1 MQRRCQPFYLPCGK
15 VWDIPP
21 RRDFASSTCI
31 SGACLSPEDCRGF
44 DSPARRGASPGR
56 LRTPRDRD
64 RRCGIPDFISVGV
77 DLIHTTRFAPHICLS
92 SPHTPFHRISIESCS
107 SRDYAFGKTQ
117 RRTLIMEKI
126 KKIFFAVGIWPSIA
140 IFWSLTRGAGLASSG
155 GILGQG
161 GGNASW
167 SYGIPLQSCQGR

>member
-1 MQRRCQPFYLPCGK
+1 MSTLLFTLWKSLGYPAYLGGISQAQP
-15 VWDIPP
+15 
-21 RRDFASSTCI
+21 A
-31 SGACLSPEDCRGF
+31 SPEPVCPRKIVEGLTAP
-44 DSPARRGASPGR
+44 SGGALHPGR
-56 LRTPRDRD
+56 LRTPQDRD
-64 RRCGIPDFISVGV
+64 LRCGIPDFISVGV
-77 DLIHTTRFAPHICLS
+77 DLIHTTRSAPHICLS
-92 SPHTPFHRISIESCS
+92 SPHTPFHRISIESYS
-107 SRDYAFGKTQ
+107 SCDYAFGKTQ